1 MRTLRF
7 LLSPLLACALLAGGL
22 SLHAQG
28 SLYSPDQINQMVAP
42 IALYPDALMSQ
53 VLMAATFP
61 DQVTQADQWL
71 QANPNLTGSELDDA
85 LATATW
91 DPSVIALC
99 KFPSVLDRMAQNI
112 TWTTDLGNAFLNQRA
127 DVMSAAQTLRAAAY
141 RNGYLRTT
149 TQQRVE
155 VQGPDIVIQPYTPD
169 VIYVPA
175 YQPAVVYGPLW
186 SYPTYYYPDVWAP
199 WPGYSFVN
207 GFAWGLG
214 FAVGNILFGG
224 CDWNDNSV
232 FVNNTVIVNNAI
244 YHNTPYYRG
253 GYWNGRLGPQAWS
266 PQVARASYLRGGVG
280 APYGG
285 RTYGRVHGISA
296 RPGGYQPRTIER
308 AGVNGPR
315 GIQGGGTRLPAVHGP
330 TGYTA
335 RGVSRPGT
343 RGPTGNPERGINRA
357 GVHGPTG
364 YAARGTNRAAVHGPT
379 GYAARGTNR
388 AAVHGPTG
396 YTARGYNRPA
406 VHGPE
411 GYTRPAYNRPAYHPP
426 TTYSRPG
433 YSRPSYRAPAYHA
446 PSYRA
451 PAYHAPAYRAP
462 AYRAPAYRP
471 PANYARP
478 HYAPHAGAVRS
489 APAPHYG
496 GHQGHRR

>member
-1 MRTLRF
+1 MRTPRF
-7 LLSPLLACALLAGGL
+7 LLSTLLACTLLAGGL

-127 DVMSAAQTLRAAAY
+127 DVMNAAQTLRAAAY
-141 RNGYLRTT
+141 RNGYLQTT
-149 TQQRVE
+149 PQQRVV

-214 FAVGNILFGG
+214 FAAGNILFGG

-253 GYWNGRLGPQAWS
+253 GDWHGRLGRQAWS
-266 PQVARASYLRGGVG
+266 PRADRAERVNYARGGSG

-285 RTYGRVHGISA
+285 RSYGRIHGISA
-296 RPGGYQPRTIER
+296 RPGGFQPRTMER
-308 AGVNGPR
+308 AGVRGPVGIEKR
-315 GIQGGGTRLPAVHGP
+315 GARLPAIHGP

-335 RGVSRPGT
+335 RGASRPGMH
-343 RGPTGNPERGINRA
+343 GPTGYPERGINRA

-364 YAARGTNRAAVHGPT
+364 YNAGRSHGRPAVHGPT
-379 GYAARGTNR
+379 GYNAGRS
-388 AAVHGPTG
+388 
-396 YTARGYNRPA
+396 YSRPA
-406 VHGPE
+406 VHGPK
-411 GYTRPAYNRPAYHPP
+411 G
-426 TTYSRPG
+426 YSRPG
-433 YSRPSYRAPAYHA
+433 YSRPAAHGPAGYSRPAYNRPA
-446 PSYRA
+446 YRA

-462 AYRAPAYRP
+462 AYRPPAYHAPAYRP

-478 HYAPHAGAVRS
+478 SYHPSYSRPAVRQ
-489 APAPHYG
+489 APAVHYG
-496 GHQGHRR
+496 GHKAAKRR

>member
-7 LLSPLLACALLAGGL
+7 LLSPLVACAILAGGL

-99 KFPSVLDRMAQNI
+99 KFPSVLHRMAQNI
-112 TWTTDLGNAFLNQRA
+112 TWTTDLGNAFLNQRT
-127 DVMSAAQTLRAAAY
+127 DVMNAVQTLRAAAY
-141 RNGYLRTT
+141 RNGYLQTT
-149 TQQRVE
+149 PQQRVVVE
-155 VQGPDIVIQPYTPD
+155 GPDIVIQPYTPD

-214 FAVGNILFGG
+214 FAVGNVLFGG
-224 CDWNDNSV
+224 CDWNDHTV
-232 FVNNTVIVNNAI
+232 YVNNTVIVNNAI

-253 GYWNGRLGPQAWS
+253 GYWHGRLGPQTWS
-266 PQVARASYLRGGVG
+266 PQVARASYVRGGIG

-285 RTYGRVHGISA
+285 RAYGRIHGISA
-296 RPGGYQPRTIER
+296 RPGGYQPRTMER

-315 GIQGGGTRLPAVHGP
+315 SLEGRGTHLPAVHGPTGFAARGASRPGVRGPTGYPKRTMNRAGVHGP

-335 RGVSRPGT
+335 RGSNLP
-343 RGPTGNPERGINRA
+343 
-357 GVHGPTG
+357 
-364 YAARGTNRAAVHGPT
+364 AVHGPT
-379 GYAARGTNR
+379 GYNAGRTYTR
-388 AAVHGPTG
+388 PAVHGPTG
-396 YTARGYNRPA
+396 YTTRGYNRPA

-426 TTYSRPG
+426 TSYSRPQ
-433 YSRPSYRAPAYHA
+433 YSRPSYRAPAYRA
-446 PSYRA
+446 PS
-451 PAYHAPAYRAP
+451 YRAP

-478 HYAPHAGAVRS
+478 SYHPAYAPRAGAVGH
-489 APAPHYG
+489 APAAPHG
-496 GHQGHRR
+496 GHVPHKRG